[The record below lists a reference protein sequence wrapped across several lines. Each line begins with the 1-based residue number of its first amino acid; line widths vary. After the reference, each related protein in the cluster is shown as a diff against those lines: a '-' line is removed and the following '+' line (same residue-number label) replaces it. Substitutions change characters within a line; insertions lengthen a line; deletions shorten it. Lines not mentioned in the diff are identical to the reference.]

1 MSADTPPA
9 GPHRPGHPG
18 HTGHRAHRVLL
29 TGWFSFLHGEVTA
42 GDMLAAQAVQHTLHR
57 AGIAHDTAWSP
68 HFAPRALHLT
78 TADPAHYTHLV
89 FACGPLHS
97 HPAPDG
103 TSPLLDLHT
112 RFARCHRIAVGVSV
126 PDPTDPAA
134 TGFDALLPRDTTGAA
149 PATDLSL
156 HAPAPARPPLLGV
169 ILTHG
174 QHEYGPLRRHTTVTR
189 ALADWLPTTRA
200 ARLPLDTRLDTRD
213 WRLPATPDELHT
225 LLTRLDAVITTR
237 LHGMVLALRAGVPAL
252 AVDPVA
258 GGAKVTAQA
267 TALGWPAVLPCESVR
282 PRHLDRMLRWCLSAQ
297 GRRHAAACAVR
308 PADTTVLD
316 ALLRHLHQPPPAPP
330 TRGSPGSGPQAPHRS

>member
-1 MSADTPPA
+1 MPTDTDTSSAA
-9 GPHRPGHPG
+9 APHRA
-18 HTGHRAHRVLL
+18 RRILL

-42 GDMLAAQAVQHTLHR
+42 GDLLAAQAVQQTLHQ
-57 AGIAHDTAWSP
+57 AGIAHDTAFSP
-68 HFAPRALHLT
+68 RFAPRALHLDA
-78 TADPAHYTHLV
+78 ADPARYTHLV

-97 HPAPDG
+97 RPAPDG
-103 TSPLLDLHT
+103 TSPLLDLHA

-134 TGFDALLPRDTTGAA
+134 ALFDDLLHRDLAGHA

-174 QHEYGPLRRHTTVTR
+174 QHEYGPLRRHTAVTR
-189 ALADWLPTTRA
+189 ALTDWLPTTRA

-225 LLTRLDAVITTR
+225 LLARLDAVITTR

-297 GRRHAAACAVR
+297 GRRHAAACAAR
-308 PADTTVLD
+308 PAEATVLD
-316 ALLRHLHQPPPAPP
+316 DLLRRLHQPPAHPA
-330 TRGSPGSGPQAPHRS
+330 RGSGGASPQQAPHRT